1 MSVVVAESILRN
13 GDARTGKMKKVGEMY
28 PEGYCC
34 DMIEIRTTPT
44 YTRWFEKLRDRNARS
59 RIDVRLYRLST
70 GLRGDVKSV
79 GKGVSELRIRYG
91 PGYRIY
97 FCERGS
103 EVVILLAGGDKG
115 SQSRDIRTAQELAKQ
130 V

>member
-1 MSVVVAESILRN
+1 
-13 GDARTGKMKKVGEMY
+13 
-28 PEGYCC
+28 
-34 DMIEIRTTPT
+34 MIEIRTTPT